1 MMNYDFFRNFVA
13 MNETVIKKR
22 EFTTSFHEEDG
33 VYVMHLIGWLDTS
46 ATDKAKKELEPL
58 RDHLDGRIVLDLTE
72 LRYVSSSGLRL
83 LLSVLKDSKARGGSM
98 SVTGLSEYIHRIF
111 VETGFNRLFNI
122 V

>member
-1 MMNYDFFRNFVA
+1 MNYEFFRNFVA

-58 RDHLDGRIVLDLTE
+58 RNHLDGRIVIDLTE
-72 LRYVSSSGLRL
+72 LRYISSSGLRL
-83 LLSVLKDSKARGGSM
+83 LLALLKDSSAKGGSM
-98 SVTGLSEYIHRIF
+98 SVTGLSDYLHKVF
-111 VETGFNRLFNI
+111 VETGFVRLFNI
-122 V
+122 I